1 MENIDTAYI
10 PEPENTLRPK
20 GNSAKPLIF
29 MILAVIFSGIPGFSN
44 YIISPFREF
53 LSEWTAKI
61 PDGSQV
67 YAIGTVVSISAGIIL
82 NFLLTAVSAIVV
94 FLLAYF
100 LYKNIKKAI
109 RFLGSF
115 FLATALAN
123 IIKMVLSV
131 VVVFVYDI
139 LDAYYAYT
147 FANESEDIYNEIY
160 NEKINE
166 LSGYEIITG
175 IPVTIVSLVIA
186 AALGVLI
193 FLVFDGRIKRRKKEK
208 TESPSTPLKS
218 KKKKFGLPEVFMLL
232 SLILSQG
239 VIRLCFY
246 FFRNIVNTVYN
257 TLSPVLINE
266 FIGYENDEYYLF
278 SQAVSRLINN
288 ALNNII
294 VITEAVLILAV
305 IVLFAVLAYK
315 KMKGK
320 ALFLGV
326 VFVATRIAW
335 LFVEGPLNGI
345 SSLIFTVFNQICQY
359 LYSIGN
365 IDVNSFSISI
375 TISSMIMSVA
385 YIAIIA
391 LGTAVATVSGVL
403 VLMAVNGKLKRKKAA
418 LPGENQ

>member
-1 MENIDTAYI
+1 MENSNTAYI

-20 GNSAKPLIF
+20 GKSAKPLIF
-29 MILAVIFSGIPGFSN
+29 MILAVIFSGIPEFSI
-44 YIISPFREF
+44 YILSPFIKFME
-53 LSEWTAKI
+53 EWTAKI
-61 PDGSQV
+61 PDGSQA
-67 YAIGTVVSISAGIIL
+67 YAIGTVVSNSAGIIL
-82 NFLLTAVSAIVV
+82 SFLLTAVSAIAV

-123 IIKMVLSV
+123 IIETVLSV
-131 VVVFVYDI
+131 VGGFVYDI
-139 LDAYYAYT
+139 LEAYYAYT
-147 FANESEDIYNEIY
+147 FANESKDIY

-218 KKKKFGLPEVFMLL
+218 KKKKFGRHEVFMLL

-246 FFRNIVNTVYN
+246 IFRNIVNTVYN

-266 FIGYENDEYYLF
+266 FIGYGDEEYYLF
-278 SQAVSRLINN
+278 SQVVSRLINN

-345 SSLIFTVFNQICQY
+345 SSIIVSAFYTVVNY
-359 LYSIGN
+359 LAGTMA
-365 IDVNSFSISI
+365 IDIDAHMVSI
-375 TISSMIMSVA
+375 TVCGILSVIA

-391 LGTAVATVSGVL
+391 LGAAVATVSGVL